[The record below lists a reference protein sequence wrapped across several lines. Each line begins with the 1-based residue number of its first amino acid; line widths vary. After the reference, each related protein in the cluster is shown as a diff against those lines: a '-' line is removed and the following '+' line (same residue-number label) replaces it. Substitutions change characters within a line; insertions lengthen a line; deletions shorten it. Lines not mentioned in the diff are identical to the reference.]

1 MGEKGIKGKAV
12 IFPYPGK
19 AEVRKDVG
27 FPSLD
32 NNTVVVYTSDQGFF
46 LGEHGLFDKRYMY
59 EESLRTPL
67 IIKHP
72 AKIKRGIESRQLV
85 QNLDIAPTLLDIAGI
100 KIPESMQGRSLHPL
114 FDKPDDVKWR
124 EAIYYQFYETGWGVP
139 QHYGLR
145 TNKYKLIHFINEQ
158 NSWELYD
165 LEEDPYEMNNI
176 YHDTAQR
183 NNIEG

>member
-1 MGEKGIKGKAV
+1 
-12 IFPYPGK
+12 
-19 AEVRKDVG
+19 
-27 FPSLD
+27 
-32 NNTVVVYTSDQGFF
+32 
-46 LGEHGLFDKRYMY
+46 
-59 EESLRTPL
+59 
-67 IIKHP
+67 
-72 AKIKRGIESRQLV
+72 
-85 QNLDIAPTLLDIAGI
+85 
-100 KIPESMQGRSLHPL
+100 RSLHPL
-114 FDKPDDVKWR
+114 FERPENIKWR

-183 NNIEG
+183 NNIEELKIKLKDLQSNYNVPKTVY